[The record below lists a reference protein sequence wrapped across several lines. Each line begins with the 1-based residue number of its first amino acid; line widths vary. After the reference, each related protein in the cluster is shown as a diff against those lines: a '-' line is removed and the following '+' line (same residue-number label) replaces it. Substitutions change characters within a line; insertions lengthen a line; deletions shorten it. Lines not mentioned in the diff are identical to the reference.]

1 MNKWDEAEMPFDPE
15 TSVDR
20 SSLAD
25 LGKPGLSAINNAQ
38 QSGAFD

>member
-1 MNKWDEAEMPFDPE
+1 MNKWDVEQMPFDLK

-25 LGKPGLSAINNAQ
+25 RGKPGLSAINNARH
-38 QSGAFD
+38 SGTFD

>member
-1 MNKWDEAEMPFDPE
+1 MNKWDEAKMTFDLE

-25 LGKPGLSAINNAQ
+25 RGKPGLSAINNARY
-38 QSGAFD
+38 SGAYD